1 MISYRQKFDAK
12 AYWATKPFCTVCKK
26 HKVKNGTICYECR
39 KLNEKIVTELQ
50 NKPESIIE
58 MNINNDEEINE
69 KVEATN
75 NNFGVDVSTAVQ
87 NKIIRL
93 FTYLE
98 KALALDDTII
108 RDFRSSMI
116 QPSPWWLADFPRD
129 LDNLFIREFD
139 TEKKTVDTEPSAWLK
154 VQKRNIEPA
163 PLLPKKLEEWII
175 DVNPLD
181 KPQALEKVDRKVR
194 FDSDDD
200 RVSEYK
206 NFRKNFKQRDDVPKS
221 LIGWIVLA
229 PDKLPEA
236 IEVKYIPDNWI
247 DHLELE
253 KLLIGYIE
261 NEWKTWADKVKKVYK
276 ANLLYDQFY
285 ALRLLLK
292 NEGDSYELL
301 LGHGL
306 LTWNHPSVGPI
317 FAPIFFTPLM
327 LDFDASKRTIEINP
341 DPIFRSFVEIASISE
356 MDNPADIDLD
366 KWMSAVNSNPFD
378 FWHLE
383 TLKSQANTFL
393 NYLSPDGEDN
403 FTDETTSTPYLMENP
418 SIWNSPIIFVRKR
431 TNSLWSKYAET
442 IKRDIEQN
450 GTKSTEFIN
459 DLIGEYK
466 EEEKGLRFEENE
478 KETTMA
484 IKESELFF
492 PLPWND
498 EQKRIA
504 ERIETNYGV
513 VVKGPPGT
521 GKSHTIANLIARFLA
536 QGKSVLVTSQ
546 TSKALEILRG
556 KLPEN
561 IRSLAVSQLHLTA
574 KRDDVLQQSITEI
587 SSNLGERH
595 TKFSES
601 KAELVRK
608 ELSDVREEKA
618 STAGLIRQYILTD
631 STQTLQINGD
641 NVTPIEAAKFI
652 NEHSEDSDLTW
663 FTDEIHFDTQL
674 NFTEEDL
681 KEAYQLLVDLNK
693 DDRNLYK
700 ISLPDPTLLPNED
713 MVSGAFALYRELT
726 AKAKVSNKTFGNSGK
741 DFNQEALSKLW
752 EMLNDAR
759 KILTTI
765 NENYEKEIFNACI
778 TSKSEREKWS
788 TILSKISEK
797 IQIVGES
804 KNKIVGHDIS
814 GSTSLTLNDLTDAIQ
829 GLKSKVSNNTK
840 LSIFGKMLLSANA
853 KKILENYTVD
863 GRCPDT
869 TERVD
874 LLNEMISAQV
884 AEREIKVLL
893 VQGFSELKHSPDLPK
908 KNLDL
913 IRLEVLIASA
923 GRVANYYN
931 NFFGIDE
938 SFKKVKQLSDL
949 SFTRLEDI
957 ETARELI
964 ASSVAQFELSKQEI
978 VFNEW
983 IEFIDD
989 TVGNKHGVRD
999 RFIQAIE
1006 KRNNTAWK
1014 KTVEELSLLTK
1025 NKEYAIRLNEI
1036 AERIK
1041 EYVPS
1046 LYQDLI
1052 DLADQKKRFD
1062 CPDNLEL
1069 AWKIARLKAW
1079 LDHILDHIS
1088 IDDLQSKHER
1098 LSKREFQ
1105 LNSDLVTILAWQR
1118 QIDKVTKR
1126 QRDALMAW
1134 SDSMKKY
1141 GKGTGKWAHKHLFAA
1156 QESLREA
1163 KNAVPVWIMPLH
1175 RAAQMFSDPK
1185 AGMFDVVIFDEASQ
1199 CDIRGLTIGYLGK
1212 KLLVVGDPDQISPAG
1227 IFQDQ
1232 ERVYELI
1239 SRFLHDIPH
1248 KDNFSITSSL
1258 FGLAQIRIPNM
1269 IQLNEHFRCVPE
1281 IIAFSNHHIYEGK
1294 LKPLRYPHPK
1304 GLLKPA
1310 LVPVLVEGG
1319 YQNTNNKV
1327 NEPEAKAIVDKIA
1340 ELLENPNYQQ
1350 RPDGHLC
1357 TFGVISLLADDQ
1369 AKYIKD
1375 LLLRHPKIGE
1385 KIIEERNV
1393 VCGDAYTFQGDERDV
1408 MFLSMVK
1415 ALDPNNPN
1423 DTVKALADKG
1433 TAQRFNVA
1441 ATRGRD
1447 QVFLYHSIPVEEF
1460 RNQNDWRY
1468 KILNWYYD
1476 PKTEELEVGRKAL
1489 KKEFDSGR
1497 ASQFSFDVGNL
1508 LIDRGY
1514 KVLPEYP
1521 VIGYRID
1528 LVIQGENARL
1538 AIECDGDQYHTLENW
1553 EEDQVR
1559 ERQLRRA
1566 GWEFWRV
1573 SGSSF
1578 YRHEIKA
1585 LDSLWKKLEEFGIEP
1600 IAGK

>member
-1 MISYRQKFDAK
+1 MARYRQKFDAK
-12 AYWATKPFCTVCKK
+12 AYWATKPLCTVCKK
-26 HKVKNGTICYECR
+26 RKVKQGVICGECR
-39 KLNEKIVTELQ
+39 QVLERFNVKSGRDKEPV
-50 NKPESIIE
+50 IE
-58 MNINNDEEINE
+58 MDTN
-69 KVEATN
+69 KTN
-75 NNFGVDVSTAVQ
+75 NIETETPKENFGVTVSAEAQ
-87 NKIIRL
+87 NKIVRL

-98 KALALDDTII
+98 KALALDDTIV

-116 QPSPWWLADFPRD
+116 PPSPWWLADYPRD
-129 LDNLFIREFD
+129 LDNLFIRGFD
-139 TEKKTVDTEPSAWLK
+139 TEKETASTESGAWIK
-154 VQKRNIEPA
+154 VQKKNIESAPA
-163 PLLPKKLEEWII
+163 LPEKLAEWVIE
-175 DVNPLD
+175 VNPLE
-181 KPQALEKVDRKVR
+181 KPEALEKIDRKVR
-194 FDSDDD
+194 FDSDKE
-200 RVSEYK
+200 RVNEFK
-206 NFRKNFKQRDDVPKS
+206 KFRNDFKQGDNVPKP
-221 LIGWIVLA
+221 LFGWVVLT
-229 PDKLPEA
+229 PNKLPEA

-247 DHLELE
+247 DHPELE
-253 KLLIGYIE
+253 KLLIGYTE
-261 NEWKTWADKVKKVYK
+261 NEWKRWADKVKKIYK

-292 NEGDSYELL
+292 NEGDSHELL

-306 LTWNHPSVGPI
+306 LTWKHPSVGAI
-317 FAPIFFTPLM
+317 YAPIFFTPLT

-341 DPIFRSFVEIASISE
+341 DPLFRSFVEIAPVSE

-366 KWMSAVNSNPFD
+366 KWMGAVNSNPFD

-383 TLKSQANTFL
+383 TLRSQANTFL
-393 NYLSPDGEDN
+393 NYLSPDGEDH
-403 FTDETTSTPYLMENP
+403 FTDEGVSAPALTDKP
-418 SIWNSPIIFVRKR
+418 SIWNAPIIFVRKR

-450 GTKSTEFIN
+450 GAKSTEFIN
-459 DLIGEYK
+459 DLIGEY
-466 EEEKGLRFEENE
+466 EEEKDRIGLWENE
-478 KETTMA
+478 KETASA

-521 GKSHTIANLIARFLA
+521 GKSHTIANLIARFLS

-546 TSKALEILRG
+546 TSKALEVLRG

-561 IRSLAVSQLHLTA
+561 IRSLAVSQLHQTA
-574 KRDDVLQQSITEI
+574 KHDDVLQQSIAEI

-595 TKFSES
+595 TKFSEQ

-608 ELSDVREEKA
+608 ELASVREEKA
-618 STAGLIRQYILTD
+618 SVANLIRQYILTD
-631 STQTLQINGD
+631 STQTLRANGGD
-641 NVTPIEAAKFI
+641 VTPIEAAKFI
-652 NEHSEDSDLTW
+652 SEHNDNQNLAW
-663 FTDEIHFDTQL
+663 FTDEISFDTEL
-674 NFTEEDL
+674 NLTAEDL
-681 KEAYQLLVDLNK
+681 RQAYQLLTDLNK
-693 DDRNLYK
+693 EDRSLYK
-700 ISLPDPTLLPNED
+700 FDLPDASSLPNDD
-713 MVSGAFALYRELT
+713 VVSGAFASYKELSM
-726 AKAKVSNKTFGNSGK
+726 KAKVSNKVFGSSGN

-752 EMLNDAR
+752 ELLNSAR
-759 KILTTI
+759 KVLIAI
-765 NENYEKEIFNACI
+765 NESYERDIFNACI
-778 TSKSEREKWS
+778 TSQSEREKWK
-788 TILSKISEK
+788 TILSKISNK
-797 IQIVGES
+797 IEIVGKS
-804 KNKIVGHDIS
+804 RNKIVGHDIS
-814 GSTSLTLNDLTDAIQ
+814 GSTPLSLNELTDAIIS
-829 GLKSKVSNNTK
+829 LKSKVSNGAK
-840 LSIFGKMLLSANA
+840 LGTFRKMLLSANA
-853 KKILENYTVD
+853 KMILENYLVD
-863 GRCPDT
+863 GRCPDNF
-869 TERVD
+869 ERID
-874 LLNEMISAQV
+874 LLESLISAQV
-884 AEREIKVLL
+884 AEKDIKILL
-893 VQGFSELKHSPDLPK
+893 NQGFGSLKEAPDFQK
-908 KNLDL
+908 DNLDL
-913 IRLEVLIASA
+913 IKLEVLVASA
-923 GRVANYYN
+923 SRVANYYDD
-931 NFFGIDE
+931 FTEIAE
-938 SFKKVKQLSDL
+938 SFKKVKQLADL
-949 SFTRLEDI
+949 SFTKLESI
-957 ETARELI
+957 ENARELI
-964 ASSVAQFELSKQEI
+964 ASSVAQFELSKLETI
-978 VFNEW
+978 FEEW
-983 IEFIDD
+983 IKLVDD
-989 TVGNKHGVRD
+989 PIGNRHGVRE
-999 RFIQAIE
+999 RLIQAIE
-1006 KRNNTAWK
+1006 KRNNTAWGK
-1014 KTVEELSLLTK
+1014 AIEELYLLIG
-1025 NKEYAIRLNEI
+1025 NKEYAVRLNEI
-1036 AERIK
+1036 AERITK
-1041 EYVPS
+1041 HAPN
-1046 LYQDLI
+1046 LYQDI
-1052 DLADQKKRFD
+1052 VGLADQKQKFD

-1069 AWKIARLKAW
+1069 AWKIARLKSW
-1079 LDHILDHIS
+1079 LDHIHDHVS
-1088 IDDLQSKHER
+1088 IDELQGKHER

-1105 LNSDLVTILAWQR
+1105 LNSDLVTVLAWQR

-1134 SDSMKKY
+1134 SDSMRKY
-1141 GKGTGKWAHKHLFAA
+1141 GKGTGKWAHKHLSAA
-1156 QESLREA
+1156 QESLKEA

-1239 SRFLHDIPH
+1239 SRFLYDIPH

-1294 LKPLRYPHPK
+1294 LKPLRHPHPK

-1357 TFGVISLLADDQ
+1357 TFGVISLLAEDQ
-1369 AKYIKD
+1369 AKYIKE

-1385 KIIEERNV
+1385 KVIEERDI
-1393 VCGDAYTFQGDERDV
+1393 VCGDAYAFQGDERDV

-1415 ALDPNNPN
+1415 ALDSNDPN

-1447 QVFLYHSIPVEEF
+1447 QVFLYHSIPVQEF

-1468 KILNWYYD
+1468 KILNWYYH
-1476 PKTEELEVGRKAL
+1476 PKTEELEMGRKAL

-1497 ASQFSFDVGNL
+1497 ASQFSFDVGNI

-1514 KVLPEYP
+1514 QVLPEYP

-1528 LVIQGENARL
+1528 LVVQGENARL
-1538 AIECDGDQYHTLENW
+1538 AVECDGDQYHTLENW

-1578 YRHEIKA
+1578 YRYKEKA
-1585 LDSLWKKLEEFGIEP
+1585 LESLWEKLDELGIEP